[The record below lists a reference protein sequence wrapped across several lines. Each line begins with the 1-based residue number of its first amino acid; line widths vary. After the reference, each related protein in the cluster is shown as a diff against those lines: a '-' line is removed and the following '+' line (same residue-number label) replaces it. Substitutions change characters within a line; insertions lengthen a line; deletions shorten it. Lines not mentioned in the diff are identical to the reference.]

1 MHAPYESPYYP
12 GQDLPLFVEI
22 EHAFDNP
29 SIIDVESATRQALN
43 QSGVKLEAGWEVALT
58 CGSRGIAKIAEITR
72 AVGEWVKSQG
82 GIPFIV
88 PSMGSHGGCTAEGQR
103 EVRAMACLRI
113 QVADCVRHPST
124 PPQVLE
130 SYGVTE
136 EATGCQIRSSME
148 APPNTTRVPR
158 ECLMVPVQY
167 S

>member
-29 SIIDVESATRQALN
+29 SIIEVESATRQALN

-72 AVGEWVKSQG
+72 SVGEWVKSQG

-124 PPQVLE
+124 TAGARELRRDRGGDWLSDPFKH
-130 SYGVTE
+130 G
-136 EATGCQIRSSME
+136 G
-148 APPNTTRVPR
+148 TTNHN
-158 ECLMVPVQY
+158 
-167 S
+167 